1 MKLTLDGTTY
11 ESRLLELFTMSIGE
25 ARIIKRQ
32 TGLTIADWQ
41 DGVQS
46 LDRVDPDVFV
56 SLVYLLKSRAG
67 ETVDWDELDA
77 LPVMAVIQ
85 GLDFELTDED
95 RAEMATQVVEEAE
108 RARDSASPTDPPPPA
123 TE

>member
-1 MKLTLDGTTY
+1 MKLTLNGTTY
-11 ESRLLELFTMSIGE
+11 ESRLMQLFTMSIGE

-41 DGVQS
+41 DGVKS
-46 LDRVDPDVFV
+46 LERVDPDVFV

-67 ETVDWDELDA
+67 ETVDWDELNA

-95 RAEMATQVVEEAE
+95 RADMSAAVVQEAE
-108 RARDSASPTDPPPPA
+108 RAKDSASPPEPPA
-123 TE
+123 ATE

>member
-1 MKLTLDGTTY
+1 MKLTLNGTTY
-11 ESRLLELFTMSIGE
+11 ESRLMQLFMMSIGE
-25 ARIIKRQ
+25 ARTIKRQ

-41 DGVQS
+41 AGVKS

-67 ETVDWDELDA
+67 ETVDWDELNA
-77 LPVMAVIQ
+77 LPVLTVIQ

-95 RAEMATQVVEEAE
+95 RADMSAAVVQEAE
-108 RARDSASPTDPPPPA
+108 RAKDSALPPEQPPD